1 MGSELGFGRWPVGVV
16 FKWVGMTKGL
26 ANLLS
31 TNPALWA
38 MPGLNWRPLP
48 CQGSALPLRQPP
60 EVETGF
66 EPVYTDLQSVASPLG
81 QPTVEAPTKGRDLS
95 ERTTRLELATSTLAR
110 LRSTN

>member
-26 ANLLS
+26 ANLS
-31 TNPALWA
+31 SANPALWA

-48 CQGSALPLRQPP
+48 CQGSALPLRQSP
-60 EVETGF
+60 VDGATG
-66 EPVYTDLQSVASPLG
+66 VA
-81 QPTVEAPTKGRDLS
+81 LS
-95 ERTTRLELATSTLAR
+95 ERMTGLEPATSTLAR

>member
-26 ANLLS
+26 ANLS
-31 TNPALWA
+31 SANPALWA

-81 QPTVEAPTKGRDLS
+81 HSTGELLLPNGVGETRS
-95 ERTTRLELATSTLAR
+95 ERTTGFEPATLTLAR
-110 LRSTN
+110 

>member
-26 ANLLS
+26 ADLS
-31 TNPALWA
+31 SANPALWA

-81 QPTVEAPTKGRDLS
+81 HSTTWIGPKDLS
-95 ERTTRLELATSTLAR
+95 ERTTGLEPATLTLAR
-110 LRSTN
+110 